1 MPNSINNSFLYD
13 FIKNWIQ
20 KPEKADDTSF
30 NYFLDSNEVSI
41 KFVITPDRR
50 ELKKFPLIDHEG
62 EPWRIISG
70 IYISKFAKTIVE
82 KNRNIISGF
91 LLDST
96 FRALPSFV
104 TAITKLA
111 CH

>member
-50 ELKKFPLIDHEG
+50 ELKKFP
-62 EPWRIISG
+62 
-70 IYISKFAKTIVE
+70 
-82 KNRNIISGF
+82 
-91 LLDST
+91 
-96 FRALPSFV
+96 
-104 TAITKLA
+104 
-111 CH
+111 